1 VKNSI
6 RFAWLSA
13 LVALSGLP
21 LQGCTD
27 LTENPKSNITPG
39 NFYRNEAEVLGG
51 VASVYAMLRN
61 DGTLWGYYNISEI
74 STDEMIVP
82 TRGQDWNDN
91 GRWLEIH
98 RQTWQAAS
106 PAGLD
111 DINRIW
117 VDSYKGVARAN
128 VVLDALKK
136 VTVSNQAGMEAELR
150 TLRAFYYYLL
160 LDAFGGVPLATDAQV
175 IPRARVTRDS
185 LFRFIESEL
194 LAVRGTL
201 PLNRPATEQGRVRR
215 GVADAILANMYLNA
229 GVFHKETGVSATAYN
244 SCAGIAVAGGIDA
257 CQAAINFSD
266 SILNSGVYS
275 LATNWR
281 SNFTSTNRTSLENI
295 FVAKNLASSGLGLNF
310 PQRALHY
317 SQFNPEPWNGFSAV
331 AEAYRSF
338 DAADDRR
345 AIFLVG
351 PQVNQETGA
360 PVCERPKTT
369 CGPGSVPLVFTD
381 TIGDVTSAR
390 ENEGPRIMKFS
401 VDPGHVAENNGNDY
415 TFFRLAEIYLIK
427 AEALNEQTPGSATA
441 LGLLNTNRARVFTP
455 PKPLLTI
462 DRPTILNERRFEFAG
477 EAKRRQDLIRHG
489 KYTTWVETSKN
500 GKLTA
505 TETFRI
511 LLPIPQSQLDANPLL
526 VQNPGY

>member
-1 VKNSI
+1 M
-6 RFAWLSA
+6 RLAYCSA
-13 LVALSGLP
+13 LVALSALP

-27 LTENPKSNITPG
+27 LTETPKSNITPG

-51 VASVYAMLRN
+51 VASVYAMTRN

-82 TRGQDWNDN
+82 TRGQDWFDN

-117 VDSYKGVARAN
+117 VDSYRGVARAN
-128 VVLDALKK
+128 VVLDALKN
-136 VTVSNQAGMEAELR
+136 VTVSNQVAMEAELR

-160 LDAFGGVPLATDAQV
+160 LDTFGGVPLATDAAV
-175 IPRARVTRDS
+175 IPRARVSRDS

-194 LAVRGTL
+194 LAVRLTL
-201 PLNRPATEQGRVRR
+201 PLTRPATEQGRVRR
-215 GVADAILANMYLNA
+215 GVADAILASMYLNA
-229 GVFHKETGVSATAYN
+229 GVFAKNTGVSATAYN
-244 SCAGIAVAGGIDA
+244 SCTGVNVAGGLSA

-266 SILNSGVYS
+266 SILNSGVYT
-275 LATNWR
+275 LAATWR
-281 SNFTSTNRTSLENI
+281 SNFTATNRSSPENI
-295 FVAKNLASSGLGLNF
+295 FVAKNVAASGLGLNF

-317 SQFNPEPWNGFSAV
+317 SQFNPEPWNGFSTL
-331 AEAYRSF
+331 AETYRAF
-338 DAADDRR
+338 DAADQRR
-345 AIFLVG
+345 QIFLNG

-369 CGPGSVPLVFTD
+369 CGAGSVPLVFTD
-381 TIGDVTSAR
+381 TIGDATAAR
-390 ENEGPRIMKFS
+390 ENEGTRIMKFS
-401 VDPGHVAENNGNDY
+401 VDPGHVAENNGNDF

-441 LGLLNTNRARVFTP
+441 LNLVNTIRARVFTP
-455 PKPLLTI
+455 PKPLVAI
-462 DRPTILNERRFEFAG
+462 NRAAILNERLFEFAG

-489 KYTTWVETSKN
+489 RYTTWTEASKN
-500 GKLTA
+500 GKAPA
-505 TETFRI
+505 TENFRI

-526 VQNPGY
+526 VQNSGY